1 MVLLILVI
9 SIVASTTTTM
19 MMMVMMFVAATRNA
33 RLDTALGLS
42 HWARFSPDGTG
53 YLLKKATAYGYPREI
68 PIGVW
73 IMPKTD

>member
-53 YLLKKATAYGYPREI
+53 NLLKKSNRLWLSQGNSYRRMDNA
-68 PIGVW
+68 
-73 IMPKTD
+73 